1 MLSTTNQVKPNGNC
15 KPRSARCSKS
25 FHQRLNRN
33 FRCQAA
39 QETEDWV
46 TKNVELLR
54 ATPLI
59 AGALGVS
66 GVLANRISSG
76 IAPVV
81 TASSSQS
88 RTDVLVIVLSAV
100 LLLTGL
106 QWLSLKPKTPVRV
119 EPLGKVIAYMD
130 PDLAADVVEEVQWAW
145 QAVSTAT
152 RARSMVVFFRGKCII
167 QLGFAA
173 ESTQPGAATPGP
185 ICQQAIDSGR
195 GNYLANLVLFPGR
208 LEFAGYLPS
217 NTQAALIQPVGKT
230 GVIVVGGDTQRG
242 FSRLDQAWVSVLAD
256 KLEVSFEGRR

>member
-39 QETEDWV
+39 QASSQLLPFFDKPATYSVCRAFLGSAFFLFVFCVHVSYKFKVEFCLQETEDLV

-76 IAPVV
+76 VSCGTYRSFQGHEAYSYLLSDLLRVHAKQNKRLNRRCRCPSTFAPVQIAPVV

-130 PDLAADVVEEVQWAW
+130 PDLAADVVEEVQW
-145 QAVSTAT
+145 
-152 RARSMVVFFRGKCII
+152 
-167 QLGFAA
+167 
-173 ESTQPGAATPGP
+173 
-185 ICQQAIDSGR
+185 
-195 GNYLANLVLFPGR
+195 
-208 LEFAGYLPS
+208 
-217 NTQAALIQPVGKT
+217 
-230 GVIVVGGDTQRG
+230 
-242 FSRLDQAWVSVLAD
+242 
-256 KLEVSFEGRR
+256 